1 MPRPREVLEEEIK
14 QATPRSRAQWERGL
28 ASMPG
33 GVIKGAYW
41 LAPHPIYVER
51 AEDCYLWD
59 LDGRKYVD
67 FTNHHT
73 AMVLGHS
80 PPSVIEAVNQAVA
93 SGLGFGAPSTLEA
106 ETAEEIAK
114 RFPSIDKVRF
124 TGSGTE
130 SSLHATRMARA
141 FTGRPKVAKFE
152 GAYHGSH
159 DALEISVAPPV
170 DSAGPADSPTAVHA
184 WPGMSRGAED
194 EIVILP
200 YGQRES
206 VELILREQK
215 DEVAAVFFDGK
226 AGIYDLD
233 PDFARFLRDLTT
245 ELGMVMVMD
254 EVVSFRAGY
263 SGYQGMVG
271 IEPDLTLF
279 AKIMSGGMPGG
290 VLAGKAELMGLLD
303 NSEGATLNQSGTF
316 SGNHITLAA
325 GLATLRALTPEVY
338 RHFDVLR
345 ERLVSGLEKVFGDA
359 GLDANVR
366 GIGSIVSFDFAERP
380 VQDYRSLVETDREVF
395 ELIRMEVLL
404 KGYIVAAGLGLC
416 LCAPMEI
423 EHMDGFVVAIGEA
436 LAAG

>member
-1 MPRPREVLEEEIK
+1 MPRSREVLEEEIK

-41 LAPHPIYVER
+41 LAPHPIYVEK

-80 PPSVIEAVNQAVA
+80 PPSVIEAVNEAVA

-106 ETAEEIAK
+106 EMAEEIAN
-114 RFPSIDKVRF
+114 RFPSIGKVRF

-159 DALEISVAPPV
+159 DALEVSVAPPV
-170 DSAGPADSPTAVHA
+170 DKAGPADSPTAVRA
-184 WPGMSRGAED
+184 WPGMSKGAED

-233 PDFARFLRDLTT
+233 PDFARFMRDLTR
-245 ELGMVMVMD
+245 ELGIVMVMD

-290 VLAGKAELMGLLD
+290 ALAGKAELMDLLD

-325 GLATLRALTPEVY
+325 GLATLRALTPAVY

-345 ERLVSGLEKVFGDA
+345 ERLVSGLEGVFADAGIQANVFG
-359 GLDANVR
+359 V
-366 GIGSIVSFDFAERP
+366 GSIVSFDFGERP
-380 VQDYRSLVETDREVF
+380 TRDYRTLAETDRETF

-423 EHMDGFVVAIGEA
+423 EHMDGFVGAIREA
-436 LAAG
+436 LAAV